1 MPNTMVSS
9 YAVPSEIHLGHGG
22 GLSDSVTRAKRVQE
36 QVALR
41 LAEKTSSTMPRMN
54 GSAQVTSS
62 EYGGSSTMRYSTYTP
77 GFSSKSQMYT
87 SSRAV
92 AAPRGSQYGNGTMR
106 GGGGFSSRS
115 AVDFGQRQKVSM
127 GGSGMMQ
134 QGGYQTRQTV
144 MRSMSRAGGGGGGG
158 GRGPDLDT
166 MSMRSLQLRS
176 LPPQVA
182 AVNNWRDD
190 SEGSLV
196 SDRDATVNR
205 HSMYS
210 TVTDGGFYGAGG
222 GAAVRQVGGSVS
234 TMRRS
239 LSGTLSRAAGGEM
252 IVAQEELPPQQSY
265 KGPAYRTISRI
276 NQRRTQTSS
285 AMAGGGGMYQA
296 GSMMGGGGGVYQ
308 SSSGGQ
314 MLVNSI
320 PRAMS
325 VKSLHSVGRGMDV
338 FDGEMDMMGMN
349 EGFTNLTMPT
359 AISYLSQ
366 PDPEM
371 QVLGSAFIQHECY
384 HNNDAKNQVRLMK
397 GIPALV
403 KLFNSENQEVQRYTT
418 GAMRNIIYENMDN
431 KTGLIEAGGVPQ
443 LIQALKEP
451 DDELRKNV
459 TGILW
464 NLSSKDSLKEKL
476 ARDTLADL
484 TEHIL
489 IPLSSDS
496 VTQSASET
504 EIFLNTTGCLRNLSS
519 VNSRTRQQM
528 RETTGLV
535 DALVEYIQNSLEN
548 GKAEEKGM
556 ENAVCVLRNL
566 SYQLYGEL
574 PPSTMAR
581 LEGPSRGQ
589 GAGGKGD
596 AIGCFTPQSKK
607 AKERQNQDLSTFTEV
622 IKDPQGQQ
630 LLWHP
635 QVVGLYNRVLQRCE
649 INTTTR
655 EAGAG
660 ALQNITAGEKRWA
673 SVLSKVALE
682 QERMLPVVL
691 DLLRTNNDPELRSLT
706 GFMKNLSRH
715 AKNKNDMAT
724 KVVNN
729 LISKLPTD
737 GHQKTPSS
745 DVVVN
750 ICGVLNN
757 LVTCS
762 IVAARDITFF
772 DGLQKLVAIKNSFDS
787 NPDEQ
792 KAAKAASTVL
802 SNMFQYKKLHSDYKQ
817 KGFTKHDFTD
827 SSF

>member
-1 MPNTMVSS
+1 
-9 YAVPSEIHLGHGG
+9 
-22 GLSDSVTRAKRVQE
+22 
-36 QVALR
+36 
-41 LAEKTSSTMPRMN
+41 
-54 GSAQVTSS
+54 
-62 EYGGSSTMRYSTYTP
+62 
-77 GFSSKSQMYT
+77 
-87 SSRAV
+87 
-92 AAPRGSQYGNGTMR
+92 
-106 GGGGFSSRS
+106 
-115 AVDFGQRQKVSM
+115 
-127 GGSGMMQ
+127 
-134 QGGYQTRQTV
+134 
-144 MRSMSRAGGGGGGG
+144 
-158 GRGPDLDT
+158 
-166 MSMRSLQLRS
+166 
-176 LPPQVA
+176 
-182 AVNNWRDD
+182 
-190 SEGSLV
+190 
-196 SDRDATVNR
+196 
-205 HSMYS
+205 
-210 TVTDGGFYGAGG
+210 
-222 GAAVRQVGGSVS
+222 
-234 TMRRS
+234 
-239 LSGTLSRAAGGEM
+239 
-252 IVAQEELPPQQSY
+252 
-265 KGPAYRTISRI
+265 
-276 NQRRTQTSS
+276 
-285 AMAGGGGMYQA
+285 
-296 GSMMGGGGGVYQ
+296 
-308 SSSGGQ
+308 

-459 TGILW
+459 TVKQTQTHTHECRQTETNADTDTHTHTHTHNLHTYADTSRILW

-787 NPDEQ
+787 NPDKQ

-817 KGFTKHDFTD
+817 VSLVLRLSGAPVAPPICVCVWTGGSNWKLLVSEFVNQVF
-827 SSF
+827 SLNL